1 MNRFTLVG
9 AALALSAGPV
19 AAADYQI
26 ETVAEG
32 LSNPW
37 SLAFLPDG
45 GMLVTERSGPKI
57 NDTATN
63 TSTAVASGWNS
74 FFQKASQ

>member
-9 AALALSAGPV
+9 AALALCAGPV

-37 SLAFLPDG
+37 RWG
-45 GMLVTERSGPKI
+45 GSWVRHDP
-57 NDTATN
+57 
-63 TSTAVASGWNS
+63 
-74 FFQKASQ
+74 

>member
-1 MNRFTLVG
+1 MNRFTLAG
-9 AALALSAGPV
+9 AALALFAGPV

-37 SLAFLPDG
+37 SLAFLPA
-45 GMLVTERSGPKI
+45 T
-57 NDTATN
+57 TA
-63 TSTAVASGWNS
+63 S
-74 FFQKASQ
+74 

>member
-1 MNRFTLVG
+1 MYRFTLVG
-9 AALALSAGPV
+9 AALALCAGPV

-45 GMLVTERSGPKI
+45 GMLVTERAGHLRRAILHLRLQP
-57 NDTATN
+57 
-63 TSTAVASGWNS
+63 
-74 FFQKASQ
+74 